1 MTCLSLHSGPLAG
14 LELTVGLDVTRFVV
28 LRELGSDPVD
38 ILFYTML
45 VVGVA
50 FIAAAAWTLSGS

>member
-1 MTCLSLHSGPLAG
+1 
-14 LELTVGLDVTRFVV
+14 LELTVGLDVTRDVV
-28 LRELGSDPVD
+28 LRVLGSDPVD

-50 FIAAAAWTLSGS
+50 FIAAATWTLSGS